1 MIFREMLH
9 VAQSQPLQ
17 SKCVHLVPYCATAK
31 FGSQRSASAA
41 SFCASVSVSTEERK
55 EVAMAMAMAD
65 QSNCR
70 KASWSMGVAMAER
83 EDHPTT
89 TEFIRLWMALV
100 Y

>member
-31 FGSQRSASAA
+31 FGSQRSDSAP
-41 SFCASVSVSTEERK
+41 SFCASVSVSSEERK

-70 KASWSMGVAMAER
+70 KASWSMGVAMAEER
-83 EDHPTT
+83 
-89 TEFIRLWMALV
+89 
-100 Y
+100 